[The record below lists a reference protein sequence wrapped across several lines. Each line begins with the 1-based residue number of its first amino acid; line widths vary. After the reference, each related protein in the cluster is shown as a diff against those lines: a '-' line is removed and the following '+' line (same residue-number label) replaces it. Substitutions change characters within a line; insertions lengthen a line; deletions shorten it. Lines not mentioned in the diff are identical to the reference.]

1 MTQIENVLALIIEDT
16 ESDADV
22 LANLLDQLGVMYNV
36 LLATHDS
43 LDTFTDFDIPDVI
56 FLDLELPGSN
66 GYQVLESIKID
77 ANMRHIPV
85 VAYTSHL
92 SEMAA
97 ARDAG
102 FHSFLGK
109 PLKRSA
115 FGAQLANIINNVP
128 VWDAR

>member
-1 MTQIENVLALIIEDT
+1 MTSFEKAHALIIEDT

-22 LANLLDQLGVMYNV
+22 LANLLDHLGVMYTVMLGSND
-36 LLATHDS
+36 A
-43 LDTFTDFDIPDVI
+43 LDAFGNMDAPDVI
-56 FLDLELPGSN
+56 FLDLEMSTPN
-66 GYQVLESIKID
+66 GYEVLEILKVES
-77 ANMRHIPV
+77 AMQHVPV

-92 SEMAA
+92 SEMAN

-109 PLKRSA
+109 PLRRSD
-115 FGAQLANIINNVP
+115 FGKQLANIINNVP